1 MKPQLQDR
9 IYFPTGFTLQDSEF
23 IQIGGIE
30 HQWLFTNRIGV
41 GAQRKT
47 HMGIVKVVRRTDG
60 HVINTRTAP
69 AKRIDVAVKLL
80 EFRKEFR
87 IGKMAVDDTDR
98 IIGIEGCQ
106 KSTIAILDRPHVTRG
121 NVAGGSDQSK
131 SSGTHQIF
139 RLGYLG

>member
-1 MKPQLQDR
+1 
-9 IYFPTGFTLQDSEF
+9 
-23 IQIGGIE
+23 
-30 HQWLFTNRIGV
+30 
-41 GAQRKT
+41 
-47 HMGIVKVVRRTDG
+47 MGIVKIIRRTDR
-60 HVINTRTAP
+60 HVINARTAP
-69 AKRIDVAVKLL
+69 AKRVDVAVKLL

-87 IGKMAVDDTDR
+87 IGKMAVHDTDR

-131 SSGTHQIF
+131 SSRTHQIF